1 MKKITSVFAFA
12 AASLLSAGAMAQAY
26 VVAGAGIGHVGVDC
40 TLASPCDNS
49 NVAFKLQGG
58 YGFGNGL
65 AAELG
70 YISFGKSKFRVLDLN
85 GETKVGGFI
94 VGAAYNAEVAK
105 DFGLTARLGL
115 ARLRTKGS
123 GEIGNFIEGPDSQT
137 HTKPYLGLAA
147 NYAVAKNVKIEAAA
161 DFSRAKWDDDTSS
174 VRAFTL
180 GVRYGF

>member
-1 MKKITSVFAFA
+1 
-12 AASLLSAGAMAQAY
+12 MAQAY
-26 VVAGAGIGHVGVDC
+26 VVGGAGIGHVGVDC
-40 TLASPCDNS
+40 TFASPCDNS
-49 NVAFKLQGG
+49 NVAFKLAGG

-65 AAELG
+65 AAEFG
-70 YISFGKSKFRVLDLN
+70 YISFGKSKYRTFGLN

-115 ARLRTKGS
+115 TRLRTKGG
-123 GEIGNFIEGPDSQT
+123 GEIASLIDGPDSQT
-137 HTKPYLGLAA
+137 HTRPYLGVAA

-161 DFSRAKWDDDTSS
+161 DFARAKWDDDTAS

-180 GVRYGF
+180 GVRYDF